1 MHRKCWS
8 RCQEFFKNN
17 LTTFYLPWL
26 DSPPELDWRLWP
38 GWLFPV
44 PEFCEEYPTEAW
56 LVLEEFRVWLGSS
69 AASLAGMT
77 RSEKKGRKNNWLI
90 LKISREKAF
99 RKIKQLESLHHF
111 SVCIIFLCVNF
122 SPFFS
127 WVQLRLDWKS
137 AEKHYLNYERTMY
150 ITFLRCYF
158 QLWEIGNQNKES

>member
-56 LVLEEFRVWLGSS
+56 LVVEEFRVWLGSS
-69 AASLAGMT
+69 SASLAGMT
-77 RSEKKGRKNNWLI
+77 RSEKKWRKNNWCI
-90 LKISREKAF
+90 SKISREAS
-99 RKIKQLESLHHF
+99 RKIKLYNKKLKHNLMF
-111 SVCIIFLCVNF
+111 FIIFAWVNF
-122 SPFFS
+122 NYFFS
-127 WVQLRLDWKS
+127 RFTGKQKYVEAVARIHVVYVNDD
-137 AEKHYLNYERTMY
+137 
-150 ITFLRCYF
+150 
-158 QLWEIGNQNKES
+158 